1 MPTHKLSRWMMSLA
15 GVGTALLYP
24 ISAHAQVVTGNNIFA
39 AEGFIADIVVK
50 ILTAL
55 NLLTWIL
62 FGFLNYLLD
71 PRFMFDMTK
80 NGQEGDFMTI
90 LNQIWQLSRDL
101 ANVGFAVV
109 LVVAAVIMIATA
121 KKDVIAD
128 KVTKFVL
135 AVILVNFSWFIPRV
149 ILDVANVATSAI
161 FGIPSLINQ
170 AGGQE
175 CKYTSGSDEGGCSSN
190 GDGTYSCDCILITNM
205 QIFVD
210 NWEELDKDTAWECPG
225 NELFCYKYEKMTP
238 DSVASYSA
246 ILNGLIVNHGRL
258 RELGRVPAS
267 LAGGSKISELIVFL
281 IRELILVAFHIAFFF
296 PLLAMTIAFFIRIPV
311 LWITIAFMPFVF
323 LGKMIPMIKG
333 ETDKIWENFLK
344 AAFLPALVAIP
355 LSIGFVMINAGEQLT
370 GQDAA
375 GISVRLFDGV
385 SNLWQL
391 MWMCMS
397 MGVLWVGVFE
407 VLTKHGGIMAKGAE
421 TIKGIGESYGKLAL
435 KAPLAAPIL
444 PGATSPLKL
453 LRSISPAALN
463 QKLEDSVSGKP
474 AGSAAA
480 GESAKKIKEPQLK
493 DLNTHL
499 KDLKKAI
506 ETKDA
511 RGEQDAYKKLQAM
524 GVNISDRNGLTA
536 FKAEFDRRSDLD
548 KTKQRETTK
557 HLEDAIKAAPSTP
570 DPRTTAM
577 STSATEFKNNTR
589 SMDTLNRNIADLATV
604 MNDASK
610 TAAQKQTAIDSV
622 NSAAGFNV
630 VTSLTSAKS
639 DLNEFMNNHLTPAGV
654 DAAKITDMQTNINTI
669 K

>member
-1 MPTHKLSRWMMSLA
+1 MTLT

-24 ISAHAQVVTGNNIFA
+24 ASAYAQALNGNNIFA

-50 ILTAL
+50 ILTAI

-71 PRFMFDMTK
+71 PRFMFDTGQ
-80 NGQEGDFMTI
+80 NGQDGKFMDI
-90 LNQIWQLSRDL
+90 LNQIWQLSRDIT
-101 ANVGFAVV
+101 NVGFAIV
-109 LVVAAVIMIATA
+109 LVAAAVVMIATA
-121 KKDVIAD
+121 KKDIIAD

-149 ILDVANVATSAI
+149 ILDVANVATSTI

-170 AGGQE
+170 AGAQQ
-175 CKYTSGSDEGGCSSN
+175 CKYTSGSDEGGCTAN
-190 GDGTYSCDCILITNM
+190 GDGTFSCDCILITNM

-210 NWEELDKDTAWECPG
+210 NWEELDKQPAWECPG

-333 ETDKIWENFLK
+333 ETDKIWDNFLK
-344 AAFLPALVAIP
+344 AAFLPAMVAVP
-355 LSIGFVMINAGEQLT
+355 LSIGFIMINAGSQLT
-370 GQDAA
+370 GQTAA
-375 GISVRLFDGV
+375 GISIRLFDGV
-385 SNLWQL
+385 TNLWQL

-421 TIKGIGESYGKLAL
+421 TIKGIGEGYGKLAL

-453 LRSISPAALN
+453 MRDFSPGSLNAALEAKIN
-463 QKLEDSVSGKP
+463 GTTVDDEKAKK
-474 AGSAAA
+474 
-480 GESAKKIKEPQLK
+480 SAKNIKEPQLK
-493 DLNTHL
+493 DLNDHL
-499 KDLKKAI
+499 KELTRAI
-506 ETKDA
+506 QSGDR
-511 RGEQDAYKKLQAM
+511 RGEEEVYRKMQRM
-524 GVNISDRNGLTA
+524 GVDVKDRSQLDS
-536 FKAEFDRRSDLD
+536 FKKELDKRTDLD
-548 KTKQRETTK
+548 GAKKGETLR
-557 HLEDAIKAAPSTP
+557 HLEDALKATSSSP
-570 DPRTTAM
+570 DPRTVAM
-577 STSATEFKNNTR
+577 NKAADEFKNNTR
-589 SMDTLNRNIADLATV
+589 NINTLNSSIANLATIL
-604 MNDASK
+604 NDGSK
-610 TAAQKQTAIDSV
+610 TDADKQAAINTV
-622 NSAAGFNV
+622 NSNAGFQV
-630 VTSLTSAKS
+630 VTSAASAKS
-639 DLNEFMNNHLTPAGV
+639 DLNTFMNNHLQPKGV
-654 DAAKITDMQTNINTI
+654 DAAKITDMQNNINSI